1 MLVLHESLVAEN
13 EQHFVEGVISWLRQL
28 CVLANSQEVNV
39 CAPML
44 FSSVAS
50 FDFTFGCGYRNIQMI
65 FSCLATRSEF
75 RESLFKGFTRIPA
88 VPQIQEIIERAW
100 DLGLDSIGRRDLEG
114 TLKHTQKWIG
124 TEEVLAFFAL
134 FRIKYFERGAEFMPP
149 LYLQEKGHSRLIVG
163 MEKDCDGNRYLLIC
177 DPALDR
183 SHMELLTEYADPSLL
198 TLFRAQM
205 NAFAKDEYQIMYIN
219 GLMKND
225 SEFERAQQRA
235 YFETDMDEPCFQ

>member
-1 MLVLHESLVAEN
+1 MNSLCPWQSVLETWTQTTGHY
-13 EQHFVEGVISWLRQL
+13 
-28 CVLANSQEVNV
+28 
-39 CAPML
+39 CAYATFEPY
-44 FSSVAS
+44 A
-50 FDFTFGCGYRNIQMI
+50 DFTFHYRP
-65 FSCLATRSEF
+65 
-75 RESLFKGFTRIPA
+75 LFFEHCR
-88 VPQIQEIIERAW
+88 VY
-100 DLGLDSIGRRDLEG
+100 RRRPWSRL
-114 TLKHTQKWIG
+114 HVIN
-124 TEEVLAFFAL
+124 L
-134 FRIKYFERGAEFMPP
+134 FNWAYRYFER
-149 LYLQEKGHSRLIVG
+149 G